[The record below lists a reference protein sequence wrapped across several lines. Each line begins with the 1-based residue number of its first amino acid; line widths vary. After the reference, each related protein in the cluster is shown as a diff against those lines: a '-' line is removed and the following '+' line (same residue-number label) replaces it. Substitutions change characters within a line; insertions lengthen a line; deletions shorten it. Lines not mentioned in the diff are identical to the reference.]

1 MSAAKLSQEFLLF
14 FFFRRCI
21 RMQQSFSVSSYF
33 ITEIV
38 HVSPI
43 SQSNQPGICRY
54 CCSTRYFK
62 IPIGSCT
69 SQRDNITLET
79 VKFAQK
85 CLQISTLIPTLKLV
99 WTHLGHL
106 LWKHIFFYA
115 WKHTIAGRQKY
126 LVPNIRRKTNITAFL
141 WNEYTIFLISINVIV
156 CHKINH

>member
-1 MSAAKLSQEFLLF
+1 MSTENMFQEFILF
-14 FFFRRCI
+14 FFYRCI
-21 RMQQSFSVSSYF
+21 RMQQIFSFSSYF

-43 SQSNQPGICRY
+43 SESNQPGICRY

-85 CLQISTLIPTLKLV
+85 CLQISTLIPTVKLV
-99 WTHLGHL
+99 WTHLGHIL
-106 LWKHIFFYA
+106 L
-115 WKHTIAGRQKY
+115 KHTFLLCMNAY
-126 LVPNIRRKTNITAFL
+126 DCRKTKISSAK
-141 WNEYTIFLISINVIV
+141 YTTEN
-156 CHKINH
+156 